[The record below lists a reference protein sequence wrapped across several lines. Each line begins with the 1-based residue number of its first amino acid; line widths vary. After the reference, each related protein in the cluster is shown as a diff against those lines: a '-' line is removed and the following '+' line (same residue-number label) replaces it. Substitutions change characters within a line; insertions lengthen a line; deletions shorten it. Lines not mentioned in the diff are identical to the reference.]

1 LSELGGPLGLGGATL
16 SGAGSVAVAPASG
29 WTYVAD
35 SNHNRVLGYGPEGWL
50 RLRVGAAGG
59 HGSAGAGRGEF
70 NHPAAVALD
79 ASGDIYLADRGNNR
93 IVKLSPGGD
102 VLAQWGSLGTGT
114 GHFNA
119 PSGVAVD
126 ARQRVFVVDSLNNRI
141 EVFDAGGGYLT
152 RWGLRGTAAG
162 EFSHPTAIAV
172 DCYGKGYVADTNN
185 NRIERF
191 SLANGAPSGCLPAG
205 AWPPPLDVAPVLHVR
220 LARRAGVL
228 GRRALALRVSC
239 ERGCKLLVT
248 ATLLPGAG
256 RRRVRLIPL
265 ARSLPRAVPGH
276 VRLRVGPS
284 ALRRLRRGLGRRS
297 GLFASVKI
305 VEDGANGRSN
315 ALVRR

>member
-1 LSELGGPLGLGGATL
+1 M
-16 SGAGSVAVAPASG
+16 AVAPASG
-29 WTYVAD
+29 CTYLSD

-79 ASGDIYLADRGNNR
+79 APGDIYVADRGNNR

-102 VLAQWGSLGTGT
+102 VLAQWGSLGAGT

-119 PSGVAVD
+119 PSGIAVD

-152 RWGLRGTAAG
+152 RWGLRGTAAN
-162 EFSHPTAIAV
+162 EFSQPTAIAV
-172 DCYGKGYVADTNN
+172 DCYGQVYVADTNN

-191 SLANGAPSGCLPAG
+191 SLATPAPTGCLPAG
-205 AWPPPLDVAPVLHVR
+205 SWPPPLDVAPVLHVR
-220 LARRAGVL
+220 LARRTGVPA
-228 GRRALALRVSC
+228 RRALALRVTC
-239 ERGCKLLVT
+239 ERGCKVLVT

-265 ARSLPRAVPGH
+265 ARNLPRAVPGH
-276 VRLRVGPS
+276 VRLRLGPA
-284 ALRRLRRGLGRRS
+284 ALRRLRRALGRRS
-297 GLFASVKI
+297 GMSASVKI
-305 VEDGANGRSN
+305 VAAGPTGRRTT
-315 ALVRR
+315 LVRRYDVRR